1 MSCCKCIFEPAVDI
15 IGLCDVNKIVI
26 DGTDQTWTELSIPEV
41 LRIPCEKP
49 EVESVDKVFI
59 KLKIISKRVIKTP
72 ATSNTTDENQEGTKL
87 TGRKLAVEGVLQQK
101 IVYTALVPEQSVH
114 SAHFEI
120 PFSAFIVID
129 GDAEEGDGDEYCIEG
144 CIEDVFVKVFNRKE
158 IFKNVTLLL
167 RAKKLPDPPFVCP

>member
-1 MSCCKCIFEPAVDI
+1 MSCCKCIFDPAVDI
-15 IGLCDVNKIVI
+15 IGLCDVSKIVI
-26 DGTDQTWTELSIPEV
+26 DGTDQAWTELSIPEV

-49 EVESVDKVFI
+49 DVESVDKVFI

-72 ATSNTTDENQEGTKL
+72 DSAGGENQEGTKL
-87 TGRKLAVEGVLQQK
+87 TGRKLSIEGILQQK

-129 GDAEEGDGDEYCIEG
+129 GAAEVGDEDEYCIES
-144 CIEDVFVKVFNRKE
+144 CIEDVYVKVFNRKE
-158 IFKNVTLLL
+158 IFKNVTLFL
-167 RAKKLPDPPFVCP
+167 RAKKLPDSFVCS